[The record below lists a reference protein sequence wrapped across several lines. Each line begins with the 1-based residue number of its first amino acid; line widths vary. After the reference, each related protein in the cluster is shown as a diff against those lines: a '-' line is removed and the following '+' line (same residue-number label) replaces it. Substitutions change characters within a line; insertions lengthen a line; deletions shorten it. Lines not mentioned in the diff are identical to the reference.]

1 MVFGPWRVK
10 DPTETGARPVSS
22 EIDLPYPGASVNI
35 PTVQTEYSS
44 ALGAAAFSSS
54 LYSKILTRRLIM
66 VDFLLSIVGLAS
78 LGGAIFEFYKFVT
91 FPVPGGGHMNGWIA
105 LGLAI
110 IFCACA
116 LLLFLRHVNKEEEI
130 HITQ

>member
-1 MVFGPWRVK
+1 
-10 DPTETGARPVSS
+10 
-22 EIDLPYPGASVNI
+22 
-35 PTVQTEYSS
+35 
-44 ALGAAAFSSS
+44 
-54 LYSKILTRRLIM
+54 M

-78 LGGAIFEFYKFVT
+78 LLGACWEFWAFTRPEGVFKWQGV
-91 FPVPGGGHMNGWIA
+91 IA
-105 LGLAI
+105 LVLAI

>member
-1 MVFGPWRVK
+1 
-10 DPTETGARPVSS
+10 
-22 EIDLPYPGASVNI
+22 
-35 PTVQTEYSS
+35 
-44 ALGAAAFSSS
+44 
-54 LYSKILTRRLIM
+54 M

-78 LGGAIFEFYKFVT
+78 LGGAIFTFYRFVT
-91 FPVPGGGHMNGWIA
+91 DPNPGGGHGYGWGA

>member
-1 MVFGPWRVK
+1 
-10 DPTETGARPVSS
+10 
-22 EIDLPYPGASVNI
+22 
-35 PTVQTEYSS
+35 
-44 ALGAAAFSSS
+44 
-54 LYSKILTRRLIM
+54 M
-66 VDFLLSIVGLAS
+66 VDFLLSIVGLAA

-91 FPVPGGGHMNGWIA
+91 DNSPNASHLTGWIA

-110 IFCACA
+110 VFCACA

>member
-1 MVFGPWRVK
+1 M
-10 DPTETGARPVSS
+10 A
-22 EIDLPYPGASVNI
+22 
-35 PTVQTEYSS
+35 
-44 ALGAAAFSSS
+44 
-54 LYSKILTRRLIM
+54 
-66 VDFLLSIVGLAS
+66 DFLLSIVGLAA

-91 FPVPGGGHMNGWIA
+91 DKDPSGGHMNAWIA
-105 LGLAI
+105 LVLAV